1 MHAVNDNYPL
11 ILTRTQAA
19 EMCCLTPSGFDSWV
33 RKGLVPGPLA
43 GTRRWSRDAIRDA
56 VNGKAV
62 EVDVEED
69 PYLKWKAEHARK
81 NKG

>member
-1 MHAVNDNYPL
+1 MTAANDNYPL
-11 ILTRTQAA
+11 VLTRHEAA
-19 EMCCLTPSGFDSWV
+19 ALVGLTPSGFDSWV
-33 RKGLVPGPLA
+33 RKGIVPGPLA

-56 VNGKAV
+56 INGKAV